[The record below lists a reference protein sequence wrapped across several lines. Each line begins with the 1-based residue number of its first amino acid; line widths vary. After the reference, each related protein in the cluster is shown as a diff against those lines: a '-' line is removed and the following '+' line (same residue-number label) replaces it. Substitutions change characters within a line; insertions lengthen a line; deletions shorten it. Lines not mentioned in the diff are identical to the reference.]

1 MYLAITVH
9 WVSYIW
15 RKAFKEA
22 VVSTALSACI
32 FGLYPLSISAQEVSG
47 EQLYQDNCAVCHT
60 IGGGRLV
67 GPDLEG
73 VHDRRSQQ
81 WLESFV
87 KSSQSMVNSGDETAV
102 ALYEEYNNLPMPDPL
117 VSELQIVEILQ
128 YMQIASAAT
137 GDDNNPAESI
147 ADSSAPEPAPP
158 VPQEELVTEQDI
170 VKGQDIFQGLVR
182 LENGGP
188 ACNACHDVVNDAV
201 IGGGIL
207 SVELTTVFSRLGGPA
222 VRSIIGSAPFPV
234 MRAAYLDKALTENEI
249 LFLTAFFQQADRDSA
264 YQNPRDYG
272 IGLAVSGVIG
282 AGVLIAFYSLLWS
295 RRKKD
300 SVNQRIYDRQI
311 KSS

>member
-1 MYLAITVH
+1 MKLAT
-9 WVSYIW
+9 
-15 RKAFKEA
+15 A
-22 VVSTALSACI
+22 STAFLQILFFS
-32 FGLYPLSISAQEVSG
+32 LNVSAQDGSA

-60 IGGGRLV
+60 IGGGRLL
-67 GPDLEG
+67 GPDLID

-102 ALYEEYNNLPMPDPL
+102 ALFEEYNKLPMPDPL
-117 VSELQIVEILQ
+117 VNELQIIEILQ
-128 YMQIASAAT
+128 YIETANAASGSESGTADESNVVESTAIASA
-137 GDDNNPAESI
+137 PAEPI
-147 ADSSAPEPAPP
+147 
-158 VPQEELVTEQDI
+158 TEQDI
-170 VKGQDIFQGLVR
+170 VNGQNIYQGVAR
-182 LENGGP
+182 LENGGA

-222 VRSIIGSAPFPV
+222 VRSILGSAPFPV
-234 MRAAYLDKALTENEI
+234 MRAAYLDKPLTDKEI
-249 LFLTAFFQQADRDSA
+249 FSLVAFFQQADQDSA

-272 IGLAVSGVIG
+272 VGLAVSGVIG

-300 SVNQRIYDRQI
+300 SVNQSIYDRQL
-311 KSS
+311 KTG